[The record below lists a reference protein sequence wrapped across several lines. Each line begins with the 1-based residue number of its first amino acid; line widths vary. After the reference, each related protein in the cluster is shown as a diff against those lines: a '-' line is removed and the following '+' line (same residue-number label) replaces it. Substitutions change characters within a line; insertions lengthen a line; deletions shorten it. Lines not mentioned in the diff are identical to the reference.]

1 MHLYFCKTFFFDDQ
15 DDHFDGDYYDDD
27 YDHGG
32 LFDDNDEDVWYL
44 ICEDMIKKCNSL
56 FTKRC
61 VARVDF
67 DF

>member
-32 LFDDNDEDVWYL
+32 LFDDNDEDV
-44 ICEDMIKKCNSL
+44 
-56 FTKRC
+56 
-61 VARVDF
+61 
-67 DF
+67 